1 MTIEQLL
8 TLEMIVQKGSFKAA
22 SEHLYKTQPSLSVA
36 IKKLEEEFGVLLFN
50 RDEYRPTLTEQGKTF
65 YRWAQQCLKSF
76 RELEV
81 VGKELGT
88 QAVEPKLEIV
98 LDPLVSPD
106 IVQQVF
112 NLPGSIPQLTEF
124 TFRAETMGMG
134 MQSLLDGTADF
145 AVAPKTHD
153 DENIESIPFEKVK
166 MVPVVSR
173 KLYKSEKI
181 DHPWLKTHRQV
192 VVPNKGGGKPSDAKL
207 LLEGPKC
214 FVADHTM
221 KKDFILNGFGWGRL
235 SSQEIETELRKGI
248 LVEIDHESVPSFVL
262 KLHVMRSKLKPLGPV
277 AKAIWNN
284 FLTCA
289 PEMPETIKTTKKKA
303 GKKT

>member
-1 MTIEQLL
+1 MTIDQLL

-36 IKKLEEEFGVLLFN
+36 IKKLEEEFGVTLFN

-65 YRWAQQCLKSF
+65 YRWSQNCLKTF

-81 VGKELGT
+81 IGKELGT

-112 NLPGSIPQLTEF
+112 NLPDSIPGFTEF
-124 TFRAETMGMG
+124 TFRSETMGMG
-134 MQSLLDGTADF
+134 MQALLDGTADF
-145 AVAPKTHD
+145 AVSPKVRD
-153 DENIESIPFEKVK
+153 DDNIESIPFEKIK
-166 MVPVVSR
+166 MVPVISR

-181 DHPWLKTHRQV
+181 DPQWLKTHRQI
-192 VVPNKGGGKPSDAKL
+192 VVPNKDGTKSDSKM

-221 KKDFILNGFGWGRL
+221 KKEFILGGFGWGRL
-235 SSQEIETELRKGI
+235 ATHEIAAELRKGSLI
-248 LVEIDHESVPSFVL
+248 EIDHEAVPSFVL

-277 AKAIWNN
+277 ARAIWSN
-284 FLTCA
+284 FLACA
-289 PEMPETIKTTKKKA
+289 PAMPENLKTTKKKTR
-303 GKKT
+303 KKS